1 MRRILLACT
10 GLVLFSASALA
21 QEWGEFR
28 KPEDGFSINFPGTP
42 KMEDTTFRTSEG
54 ANVPAR
60 VYSAEKD
67 TGRYILTI
75 ADYTSRQREIPG
87 ALAHAAN
94 LIRKRGRPVYD
105 DTVDWDG
112 VPGYQVS
119 VVEPDGRVVHA
130 TMLFWMNKLFIAD
143 GSAAATAP
151 PAAAFHQ
158 SLSAITFDGRAA
170 NLQRR
175 DEEITRL
182 QVKQLEDIEAYEQAQ
197 RVRPPTP

>member
-1 MRRILLACT
+1 MRRIVLACT
-10 GLVLFSASALA
+10 ALVLWSGTAFA
-21 QEWGEFR
+21 QEWAEFN
-28 KPEDGFSINFPGTP
+28 KPEEGFSINFPGTP
-42 KMEDTTFRTSEG
+42 KMEDKTYMTPEG

-60 VYSAEKD
+60 IYSAEKL

-75 ADYTSRQREIPG
+75 ADFASRQREIPA

-94 LIRKRGRPVYD
+94 EIRKRGRPVYD

-119 VVEPDGRVVHA
+119 VEQPDGRVVHA
-130 TMLFWMNKLFIAD
+130 TMLFWMDKLYIAE
-143 GSAAATAP
+143 GSAAAGAP

-158 SLSAITFDGRAA
+158 SLAAIRFNGRPA
-170 NLQRR
+170 NLERA
-175 DEEITRL
+175 DEDLVRL
-182 QVKQLEDIEAYEQAQ
+182 QLKQLEDLEAADQAA

>member
-1 MRRILLACT
+1 MILAFTSLIFLA
-10 GLVLFSASALA
+10 APAAA

-28 KPEDGFSINFPGTP
+28 KPEEGFSINFPGTP
-42 KMEDTTFRTSEG
+42 KMEDTTFKTSEG
-54 ANVPAR
+54 ALVPAR
-60 VYSAEKD
+60 VYSAQKD

-75 ADYTSRQREIPG
+75 ADYTSRAREVPS
-87 ALAHAAN
+87 ALAHAAS
-94 LIRKRGRPVYD
+94 LLRKRGRPVYD

-130 TMLFWMNKLFIAD
+130 TMLFWMDKLFIAE

-158 SLSAITFDGRAA
+158 SLAAITFDGRAA

-175 DEEITRL
+175 DEQLLRL
-182 QVKQLEDIEAYEQAQ
+182 QLKQLEDIEAYEQAQ
-197 RVRPPTP
+197 RVRPPNP